1 MATYDELVKLIKE
14 VKPSTE
20 MNVGGK
26 VMKGERLKNYLISKL
41 THPNT
46 IDLQAEQKEEAK
58 AKGKAKKEI
67 SENQLKEE

>member
-1 MATYDELVKLIKE
+1 MATYEELVKLIKE

-46 IDLQAEQKEEAK
+46 IDLQAEQAQEPK

-67 SENQLKEE
+67 SESQLKEE